1 KKSIMV
7 LTYFL
12 VAASIPLLFHLAPPG
27 TPWIFTILF
36 GLGMGADYML
46 IPLAA
51 AEQFGLP
58 TLARAMAIILPTDTI
73 AQACVPYLVARL
85 RQNSA
90 DYGSALVAVFIL
102 ALVGAVAILLLPSVG
117 KPEEVPVA
125 QMDGLAGRL
134 PSAPIAGRAAHE

>member
-1 KKSIMV
+1 MV

-12 VAASIPLLFHLAPPG
+12 VAGSIPLLFHLLPPR
-27 TPWIFTILF
+27 TPLLFTIVF

-73 AQACVPYLVARL
+73 AQACVPYLVARV
-85 RQNSA
+85 RQNSP

-102 ALVGAVAILLLPSVG
+102 ALVGAVAILFLPAAR
-117 KPEEVPVA
+117 KREEVALVPA
-125 QMDGLAGRL
+125 DGLPGR
-134 PSAPIAGRAAHE
+134 PPHQSMARPARRE